1 MKLYMKQKVFS
12 FVDSFTIKDAEGN
25 DRWQVEGELLSL
37 DHSLH
42 ILDMNGNEVAL
53 VKKKIFSLFP
63 KFFIYINN
71 IEMTQLVKE
80 FTLFS
85 QSYYLEGTSW
95 ALKGDFLSHDYTL
108 SDDYRS
114 IMNIT
119 KEWFTW
125 GDSYMLDISEPKD
138 ELMCLCIVLAVD
150 CANEQSRR

>member
-37 DHSLH
+37 DHILH

-71 IEMTQLVKE
+71 IEMAQLVKE

-85 QSYYLEGTSW
+85 QSYYLE
-95 ALKGDFLSHDYTL
+95 
-108 SDDYRS
+108 
-114 IMNIT
+114 
-119 KEWFTW
+119 
-125 GDSYMLDISEPKD
+125 
-138 ELMCLCIVLAVD
+138 VLHGH
-150 CANEQSRR
+150 